1 MSGDKKDVR
10 KNNEVKHSYWV
21 SITVGALIGE
31 QLASYPLANET
42 QHSTHPGQ
50 ESMQVDGD
58 GYPKGSSSKRRLM
71 ALNVPIFCFI

>member
-50 ESMQVDGD
+50 ESMQA
-58 GYPKGSSSKRRLM
+58 SR
-71 ALNVPIFCFI
+71 